1 MSAAGPSQ
9 GARPPGGER
18 RATLGGEPSTGTHR
32 MAPGNIVAWT
42 LLFLGGIVM
51 VMPFVYMLAAS
62 FKYNNEIY
70 ELSLFP
76 REPTL
81 DNYRRLFER
90 SGFLRWFMNS
100 LLIGTVTTA
109 SVLFFDSLVGYT
121 LAKFRFRG
129 RYLVFIAILSTL
141 MIPTEMLVLPW
152 YSMAKTFGWLD
163 TYWGIAFPGLMTAF
177 GTFLMRQFFE
187 GVPDELL
194 DAGRLD
200 GLNEFQVWWQ
210 VAMPLVTPAL
220 SALAI
225 FTFLGNWTA
234 FLWPLIAIT
243 DRNLYT
249 LPVGLASFS
258 GEFQTEWEMVMT
270 GASVATIPTILVFL
284 LLQRYIIRGVV
295 LTGLKA

>member
-1 MSAAGPSQ
+1 MSSSKRVDPAKVV
-9 GARPPGGER
+9 
-18 RATLGGEPSTGTHR
+18 T
-32 MAPGNIVAWT
+32 WT
-42 LLFLGGIVM
+42 LLLLGGIVM
-51 VMPFVYMLAAS
+51 VIPFAYMLGAS
-62 FKYNNEIY
+62 LKLNNEIY
-70 ELSLFP
+70 EFSLLP
-76 REPTL
+76 RAPTL

-90 SGFLRWFMNS
+90 SGFLRWFVNS
-100 LLIGTVTTA
+100 LLIGTAVTA

-129 RYLVFIAILSTL
+129 RYVVFVAILSTL

-152 YSMAKTFGWLD
+152 YSMARTFGWLD
-163 TYWGIAFPGLMTAF
+163 TYWGIAFPGLMTGF
-177 GTFLMRQFFE
+177 GVFLMKQFFE
-187 GVPDELL
+187 SVPDELL
-194 DAGRLD
+194 DAARLD

-249 LPVGLASFS
+249 VPVGLASFS

-270 GASVATIPTILVFL
+270 GASVATIPTIIVFL
-284 LLQRYIIRGVV
+284 LLQRYIIRGIA
-295 LTGLKA
+295 LAGLKA

>member
-1 MSAAGPSQ
+1 MT
-9 GARPPGGER
+9 GARK
-18 RATLGGEPSTGTHR
+18 
-32 MAPGNIVAWT
+32 MAPGRVATWT

-51 VMPFVYMLAAS
+51 VMPFVYMVAAS
-62 FKYNNEIY
+62 FKLNNEIF
-70 ELSLFP
+70 ELSLLP

-81 DNYRRLFER
+81 ANYRRLFEH
-90 SGFLRWFMNS
+90 SGFVRWFGNS
-100 LLIGTVTTA
+100 LLIGTITTA

-152 YSMAKTFGWLD
+152 YSMAKNFGWLD
-163 TYWGIAFPGLMTAF
+163 TYWGIAFPGLITGF
-177 GTFLMRQFFE
+177 GVFLMKQFFE
-187 GVPDELL
+187 GVPDDLL

-234 FLWPLIAIT
+234 FLWPLIVIT

-249 LPVGLASFS
+249 LPVGISSFS

-284 LLQRYIIRGVV
+284 LLQRYIIRGIS
-295 LTGLKA
+295 LAGLKA

>member
-1 MSAAGPSQ
+1 MMIPLKL
-9 GARPPGGER
+9 
-18 RATLGGEPSTGTHR
+18 ATGR
-32 MAPGNIVAWT
+32 IAAWT
-42 LLFLGGIVM
+42 LLLLGGIVM
-51 VMPFVYMLAAS
+51 VMPFVFMLAAS
-62 FKYNNEIY
+62 FKSNSEIY
-70 ELSLFP
+70 ELSLLP
-76 REPTL
+76 REPML
-81 DNYRRLFER
+81 DNYRRLFEH
-90 SGFLRWFMNS
+90 SGFPRWFANS
-100 LLIGTVTTA
+100 LVIGTLTTT

-152 YSMAKTFGWLD
+152 YAMAKNLGWLD
-163 TYWGIAFPGLMTAF
+163 TYWGIAFPGLMTGF
-177 GTFLMRQFFE
+177 GTFLMKQFFE
-187 GVPDELL
+187 GVPDDLL
-194 DAGRLD
+194 DAARLD

-210 VAMPLVTPAL
+210 VALPLVAPAL

-234 FLWPLIAIT
+234 FLWPLIVIT

-249 LPVGLASFS
+249 LPVGLSSFS

-284 LLQRYIIRGVV
+284 LLQRYIVRGIAMA
-295 LTGLKA
+295 GLKA

>member
-1 MSAAGPSQ
+1 M
-9 GARPPGGER
+9 
-18 RATLGGEPSTGTHR
+18 
-32 MAPGNIVAWT
+32 
-42 LLFLGGIVM
+42 
-51 VMPFVYMLAAS
+51 
-62 FKYNNEIY
+62 
-70 ELSLFP
+70 
-76 REPTL
+76 
-81 DNYRRLFER
+81 
-90 SGFLRWFMNS
+90 
-100 LLIGTVTTA
+100 
-109 SVLFFDSLVGYT
+109 LFFDSLVGYT

-129 RYLVFIAILSTL
+129 RYLVFVAILSTL

-163 TYWGIAFPGLMTAF
+163 TYWGIAFPGLMTGF
-177 GTFLMRQFFE
+177 GTFLMKQFFE

-284 LLQRYIIRGVV
+284 LLQRYIIRGIVA
-295 LTGLKA
+295 LAGPQGHECRDARTSAA